1 VSNEGVFIKSSNLS
15 EIRGNSNIPN
25 NWQIIDSS
33 SYEDE
38 SDKYI
43 YPNAILFTIN
53 TKFYSNAFMMFS
65 S

>member
-1 VSNEGVFIKSSNLS
+1 VSNEGVFIKSSSLS

-25 NWQIIDSS
+25 NWQIVDSS

-38 SDKYI
+38 S
-43 YPNAILFTIN
+43 NNNTFQNVILFTIN